1 MTDAKAFDG
10 SLLGMTE
17 SHQQRAA
24 CAGRIAL
31 LLRGIIGPMQARQ
44 ARKLRSRR
52 DFLLLPERRIAG
64 AAAGPVQMRM
74 PKTNT
79 SRPKRPLVPL
89 YAGAQTL
96 SKTIR

>member
-1 MTDAKAFDG
+1 VTDAKAFDG

-64 AAAGPVQMRM
+64 AAGPVQMRV

-79 SRPKRPLVPL
+79 SRPKRLLVPL